1 MCAEAPTSIDSQIDV
16 FVAIGPPS
24 KLSLAYREPV
34 IELRGAEL
42 APNDVVLA
50 PVMWLFATG
59 RGKCS
64 GGFVHYR

>member
-42 APNDVVLA
+42 APNDVVL
-50 PVMWLFATG
+50 V
-59 RGKCS
+59 R
-64 GGFVHYR
+64 